1 MGGTGLSR
9 EVGPG
14 SQAWAGLAPRSPGYM
29 PSLTLSVC
37 LDPDSPEREIPGRG
51 PSNKLI
57 SRTCLAQSSWGRW
70 QIMGRGQRDQ
80 G

>member
-29 PSLTLSVC
+29 SSLTLSVC
-37 LDPDSPEREIPGRG
+37 LDPDPPRKGDPRER
-51 PSNKLI
+51 
-57 SRTCLAQSSWGRW
+57 AQ
-70 QIMGRGQRDQ
+70 
-80 G
+80 